1 VSVLAYHYTHSPTLA
16 RFSDAHGTFVRG
28 LMGPF
33 GSGKSA
39 GCVIELV
46 KWAERQP
53 VGPDGMRRAR
63 FAVIRNTYRQ
73 LEDTTMR
80 TVEQWLPASAFGT
93 YLKSEHRLV
102 IDRLL
107 PDLHLEILFRALD
120 RPDHVSNLLSLELT
134 GAWVNEARE
143 VPWPIIQA
151 LLGRVGR
158 YPSVAQ
164 GGCVEPGAI
173 MDTNPP
179 DDDSWWYKQF
189 EEVRPR
195 NWALFRQ
202 PGGRSP
208 HAENLPNLRPG
219 YYQDMADS
227 ADPDFVRVYVD
238 AEYGYVRE
246 GKPVYPSYV
255 DSVHCS
261 PAAEPNEKA
270 AMDSL
275 LFGWD
280 FGLQPAFVA
289 AQQLPNGQVV
299 AFDELT
305 ADSIGMEAF
314 ADEVL
319 AMLAQRY
326 PWIDHAKVTSV
337 GDPAGHATSALAK
350 ENETCFSILRGRGFH
365 MIDGIQVIE
374 IRLGSVKH
382 GLNTLVSGR
391 PRLVVNPRC
400 RMLRRGFQGRYTYK
414 RVQIGGVEPRYHDT
428 PDKNDYSHPH
438 DALQYIAARLFG
450 NLIKGRTESRKRAQI
465 NYPALGIV

>member
-1 VSVLAYHYTHSPTLA
+1 MSVLAYHYTHVPTIA

-53 VGPDGMRRAR
+53 VGVDKVRRAR

-93 YLKSEHRLV
+93 NLKSEHRLV

-107 PDLHLEILFRALD
+107 PDLHMEILFRALD

-151 LLGRVGR
+151 LMGRVGR
-158 YPSVAQ
+158 YPSMAQ
-164 GGCVEPGAI
+164 GGNVEPGVI

-179 DDDSWWYKQF
+179 DDDSWWHKQF
-189 EEVRPR
+189 EEVRPG
-195 NWALFRQ
+195 NWKLFRQ
-202 PGGRSP
+202 PGGRAP
-208 HAENLPNLRPG
+208 AAENIANLRPG
-219 YYQDMADS
+219 YYDDMASS
-227 ADPDFVRVYVD
+227 ADADFTHVYVD

-246 GKPVYPSYV
+246 GKPVYPMYL
-255 DSVHCS
+255 DSVHCTDT
-261 PAAEPNEKA
+261 AEPNKA
-270 AMDSL
+270 AGMDSL
-275 LFGWD
+275 YFGWD
-280 FGLQPAFVA
+280 FGLQPAFVM
-289 AQQLPNGQVV
+289 AQVLPNGRLAV
-299 AFDELT
+299 FDEMV
-305 ADSIGMEAF
+305 ADSLGMHAF
-314 ADEVL
+314 ADAVL
-319 AMLAQRY
+319 EKLATKY
-326 PWIDHAKVTSV
+326 DWIDHAKVLSI
-337 GDPAGHATSALAK
+337 GDPAGNATSALSK
-350 ENETCFSILRGRGFH
+350 ENETCFSILRGKGFR
-365 MIDGIQVIE
+365 MVDGIQVVE
-374 IRLGSVKH
+374 TRLSSVKH
-382 GLNTLVSGR
+382 ALGSLVDGR
-391 PRLVVNPRC
+391 PRFMLHPRC
-400 RMLRRGFQGRYTYK
+400 RMLRRGFQGRYNYK
-414 RVQIGGVEPRYHDT
+414 RIQVSGIDPRYHDT

-450 NLIKGRTESRKRAQI
+450 NLLKGRDEARKRKAI
-465 NYPALGIV
+465 AYPPSGVI